1 MNEVLQLRC
10 DLQELTLIRELMFGV
25 LTMMLIEAVLLI
37 ILIYRLEQKD

>member
-1 MNEVLQLRC
+1 MEEVLQLRC

-37 ILIYRLEQKD
+37 ILIYKLKN

>member
-25 LTMMLIEAVLLI
+25 LTMMLIEAVLLG
-37 ILIYRLEQKD
+37 ILIYRLGK

>member
-25 LTMMLIEAVLLI
+25 LTMMLIELVLLG
-37 ILIYRLEQKD
+37 ILIYRLGK

>member
-25 LTMMLIEAVLLI
+25 LTMMIIEAVLLL
-37 ILIYRLEQKD
+37 ILLFKLNK

>member
-1 MNEVLQLRC
+1 MEEVLQLRC

-37 ILIYRLEQKD
+37 ILIYRLGQNR

>member
-10 DLQELTLIRELMFGV
+10 ELQELTLIRELMFGV

-37 ILIYRLEQKD
+37 ILLYRLGQNR

>member
-10 DLQELTLIRELMFGV
+10 ELEQLTLIRELMFGV
-25 LTMMLIEAVLLI
+25 LTMMIIEAVLLI

>member
-25 LTMMLIEAVLLI
+25 LTMMIIEAVLLI
-37 ILIYRLEQKD
+37 ILLYKLEK